1 MGFYSGQF
9 GSALQRIDTSPITKG
24 AAIQAQMFQNLGN
37 TIASVANVYFKK
49 KEEDK
54 QIDALANNEAVL
66 NHVYGGRVDAAGLP
80 VMPSDPK
87 EVRKDI
93 RALYRR
99 VGPAGIEAATRAD
112 QADARARDL
121 LKVQQDTAKITKDK
135 FDLLKSDHEH
145 VVRQRDLKLDVL
157 KAAYEG
163 RTIKEKQEAP
173 PSTIGQYFKKALG
186 GAADLSK
193 LEEVSGRLGHPLSEA
208 AADEARRDPSAYL
221 EGLRQ
226 PPIHGPM
233 PSMRQPGVDPSLV
246 DYGALS
252 AAAGQQI
259 TPPETKPS
267 YLGDMLGKAGEAI
280 GGVEI
285 PGTGTIRKTREV
297 DAPIKAYSSEEFV
310 REMMDVP
317 GITSEHLPMIRAMAK
332 EEGKPSMASST
343 LGISSFLLGRQ
354 KRDKKPYYTKAE
366 AVADFRSSHHAAGR
380 QVSEAAE
387 KAFVDSAYYIE
398 LPKLKSEVMKDI
410 KDEGLDQQYQRLDK
424 LNEVRE
430 FAEKAMTN
438 PQFNAPLTT
447 GLARLFEPEGIL
459 TDSDIARFSG
469 GDQSFKAEML
479 RLYSKK
485 WTGVIP
491 DDDIKNIK
499 EVLDSMAKIAAD
511 ELRPGVPRLADDISE
526 RYFMPVEDVFKYT
539 PLGRYRDAIPEIG
552 ETQDAQTELRN
563 AQPGDKIE
571 DPQLGTI
578 EVTLID
584 GQGAVHY
591 IDSSGVRRKFIP

>member
-1 MGFYSGQF
+1 
-9 GSALQRIDTSPITKG
+9 
-24 AAIQAQMFQNLGN
+24 
-37 TIASVANVYFKK
+37 
-49 KEEDK
+49 
-54 QIDALANNEAVL
+54 
-66 NHVYGGRVDAAGLP
+66 
-80 VMPSDPK
+80 
-87 EVRKDI
+87 
-93 RALYRR
+93 
-99 VGPAGIEAATRAD
+99 
-112 QADARARDL
+112 
-121 LKVQQDTAKITKDK
+121 
-135 FDLLKSDHEH
+135 
-145 VVRQRDLKLDVL
+145 
-157 KAAYEG
+157 
-163 RTIKEKQEAP
+163 
-173 PSTIGQYFKKALG
+173 
-186 GAADLSK
+186 
-193 LEEVSGRLGHPLSEA
+193 
-208 AADEARRDPSAYL
+208 
-221 EGLRQ
+221 
-226 PPIHGPM
+226 
-233 PSMRQPGVDPSLV
+233 
-246 DYGALS
+246 
-252 AAAGQQI
+252 
-259 TPPETKPS
+259 
-267 YLGDMLGKAGEAI
+267 
-280 GGVEI
+280 
-285 PGTGTIRKTREV
+285 
-297 DAPIKAYSSEEFV
+297 
-310 REMMDVP
+310 
-317 GITSEHLPMIRAMAK
+317 
-332 EEGKPSMASST
+332 
-343 LGISSFLLGRQ
+343 
-354 KRDKKPYYTKAE
+354 
-366 AVADFRSSHHAAGR
+366 
-380 QVSEAAE
+380 
-387 KAFVDSAYYIE
+387 VDSAYYIE